1 MATPPPI
8 LIAGG
13 GIGGLALALALA
25 RTGRSSTV
33 LEQRDAF
40 ATAGAGIQ
48 LGPNGVRVLQRLGVA
63 QALRPLVGEP
73 EAIRVHDGRTA
84 RTLATLPLGA
94 WIAARHGAPYWVAHR
109 GDLHGAL
116 LAAAAAEPRIALRPG
131 FALASLSQTEEGV
144 QATSAG
150 GEIVAGRALVGADGL
165 WSSVRQAVCPS
176 MLPQFVGATATRAVI
191 PAAEAGGLAAPV
203 VGLWLTP
210 GAHVVHYPVRGGAE
224 IAVVVI
230 AREDWQGQDWEVE
243 ADKAALLARL
253 GDFHADLTEV
263 MARVPQWRKWAL
275 YRLPPLPRWSAGRVT
290 LMGDAAHPMLPYLAQ
305 GGVLALEDALV
316 LGDCLSAHPGDE
328 ANAFRD
334 FEARRRRRAQRVQA
348 MSLRQ
353 GRIYHLAPPLSW
365 GRDAVLR
372 LAPGAWL
379 MAGYDWLY
387 GWQTDAAPTGVVTQ

>member
-25 RTGRSSTV
+25 QTGRSSTV
-33 LEQRDAF
+33 LEQRGAF

-84 RTLATLPLGA
+84 RTLATLPLGT

-109 GDLHGAL
+109 GDLHDAL
-116 LAAAAAEPRIALRPG
+116 LAAVAAEPRISLRPG
-131 FALASLSQTEEGV
+131 FSLASLAQSDEDV
-144 QATSAG
+144 RATSAG
-150 GEIVAGRALVGADGL
+150 GETVVGRALVGADGL
-165 WSSVRQAVCPS
+165 WSSVRQSVCPTI
-176 MLPQFVGATATRAVI
+176 PTQFVGATAVRAVI
-191 PAAEAGGLAAPV
+191 PAAEAGRLVPPV

-210 GAHVVHYPVRGGAE
+210 GVHIVHYPVRAGTE

-230 AREDWQGQDWEVE
+230 TREDWQGRDWEAE
-243 ADKAALLARL
+243 ADKAALLERL
-253 GDFHADLTEV
+253 GDCHAGLTEV
-263 MARVPQWRKWAL
+263 LARVPQWRKWAL
-275 YRLPPLPRWSAGRVT
+275 YRLPPLPRWSAGRIT

-316 LGDCLSAHPGDE
+316 LRDSLDAHPGDE
-328 ANAFRD
+328 PAAFHD

-365 GRDAVLR
+365 ARDAVLR
-372 LAPGAWL
+372 GAPGAWL

-387 GWQTDAAPTGVVTQ
+387 GWQRDDAI

>member
-1 MATPPPI
+1 MSMATPPPV

-25 RTGRSSTV
+25 QRGRGSIV
-33 LEQRDAF
+33 LEQRETF

-63 QALRPLVGEP
+63 DALRPLAGKP
-73 EAIRVHDGRTA
+73 ECIRVHDGHTA
-84 RTLATLPLGA
+84 RTLAELPLGG
-94 WIAARHGAPYWVAHR
+94 WIAERHGAPYWVAHR

-116 LAAAAAEPRIALRPG
+116 LAAAVAEPRIALRPG
-131 FALASLSQTEEGV
+131 FAVTSVEGTEEGV
-144 QATSAG
+144 QAGGARGESIAG
-150 GEIVAGRALVGADGL
+150 CALVGADGL

-176 MLPQFVGATATRAVI
+176 AARPRFVGATATRAVI
-191 PAAEAGGLAAPV
+191 PAANAGGLAEPA

-210 GAHVVHYPVRGGAE
+210 AVHVVHYPVRAGAE

-230 AREDWQGQDWEVE
+230 AREDWQGRDWEAE
-243 ADKAALLARL
+243 ADRSLLL
-253 GDFHADLTEV
+253 GQLRGFHAGLTEV
-263 MARVPQWRKWAL
+263 LAGVAQWRKWAL
-275 YRLPPLPRWSAGRVT
+275 YRLPPLRAWSAGRVV

-316 LGDCLSAHPGDE
+316 LAQCLKTHAEDVPG
-328 ANAFRD
+328 AFGA
-334 FEARRRRRAQRVQA
+334 FEASRRRRARRVQA

-353 GRIYHLAPPLSW
+353 GRIYRLAPPLSW
-365 GRDAVLR
+365 VRDAVLR
-372 LAPGAWL
+372 LMPAPAL

-387 GWQTDAAPTGVVTQ
+387 GWRSAP